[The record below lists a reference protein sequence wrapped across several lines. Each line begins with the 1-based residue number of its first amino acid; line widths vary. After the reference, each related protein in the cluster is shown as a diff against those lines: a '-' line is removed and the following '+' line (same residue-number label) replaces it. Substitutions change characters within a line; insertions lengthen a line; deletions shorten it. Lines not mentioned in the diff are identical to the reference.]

1 MKSTNTHGQ
10 RREAFPFHRIQH
22 RWDGHTNLDA
32 VHAVAATIS
41 KGPVEDGKMHCHAAA
56 VVIKWLIINLK
67 TGIRH
72 GFNAR
77 GEIQVTQ
84 HRGILGQLVKCFFCY
99 SSSAQVEP
107 PQLEVGLKKQT
118 LLDPW
123 WNHNVWLY
131 FTPTFLF
138 TKIVNWPWEVIC
150 SRPCRLM
157 LSSLESWLRQEIP
170 TSVTAR
176 QLWSDKTFKLGNPL
190 QIELSAQSVTR
201 AQEDTSSS
209 TNVDW
214 VSQRVTRPA
223 LLISHP
229 RNNKIDNSR
238 FFTC

>member
-1 MKSTNTHGQ
+1 MQAALLVDDDSTWSMNSIRMLITIKKKCIVLKSTNAHGQ

-123 WNHNVWLY
+123 WC
-131 FTPTFLF
+131 
-138 TKIVNWPWEVIC
+138 KITMFDYI
-150 SRPCRLM
+150 
-157 LSSLESWLRQEIP
+157 LRWH
-170 TSVTAR
+170 SY
-176 QLWSDKTFKLGNPL
+176 LLKL
-190 QIELSAQSVTR
+190 
-201 AQEDTSSS
+201 
-209 TNVDW
+209 
-214 VSQRVTRPA
+214 
-223 LLISHP
+223 
-229 RNNKIDNSR
+229 
-238 FFTC
+238 